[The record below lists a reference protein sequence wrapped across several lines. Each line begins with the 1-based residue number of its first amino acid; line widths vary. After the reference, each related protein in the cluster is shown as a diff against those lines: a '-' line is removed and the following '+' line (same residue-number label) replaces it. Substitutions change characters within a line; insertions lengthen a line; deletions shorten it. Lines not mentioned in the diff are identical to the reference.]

1 MFEWFKR
8 KRRIAKLCKEYAR
21 EKGFLREY
29 QIARAHGYS
38 PIEALEDWDLLTDE
52 IQMKIQAE
60 RNQVIDIEI
69 TPPHGEECTV
79 ITIDSVAL
87 TIRIRERPAAPAAPR
102 KTSNAFQNFIID
114 SKRAEDVLLHLHTFI
129 DGKSTKNCALT
140 ILAAIE
146 AGLLTQPTFS
156 ALRSEFPEIG
166 VRPNYAY
173 YLSRAANYSLEITAI
188 AKNF

>member
-69 TPPHGEECTV
+69 TPPM
-79 ITIDSVAL
+79 
-87 TIRIRERPAAPAAPR
+87 
-102 KTSNAFQNFIID
+102 
-114 SKRAEDVLLHLHTFI
+114 
-129 DGKSTKNCALT
+129 
-140 ILAAIE
+140 
-146 AGLLTQPTFS
+146 
-156 ALRSEFPEIG
+156 
-166 VRPNYAY
+166 
-173 YLSRAANYSLEITAI
+173 
-188 AKNF
+188 AKNAQ